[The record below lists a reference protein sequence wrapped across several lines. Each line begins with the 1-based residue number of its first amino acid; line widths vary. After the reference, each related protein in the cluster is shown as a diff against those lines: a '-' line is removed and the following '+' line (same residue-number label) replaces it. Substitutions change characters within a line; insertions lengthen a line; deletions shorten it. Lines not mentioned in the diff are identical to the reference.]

1 MQKYI
6 SNLNLNQIFKADKSS
21 TPVSR
26 PESRQKLDENPIYG
40 QELRQNF
47 FMKAFEIYLE
57 KVLSKNQEKL
67 QKDRL
72 KPSAQVKRF
81 YEDDEENPNLPE
93 TLRNV
98 QRLIK
103 QRKKQNKLMGASK
116 VEKFEKKMEIFKD
129 LHSFVDI
136 RSFLLESNV
145 ANYNNSEELLI
156 TLKSHYK
163 DGLNM
168 VLSEEKVPKITRNSK
183 NVYTYSPKHKVAFRT
198 EAEQLDFAKDTL
210 EQRMKKYKDLIDLS
224 KETVTQAVR
233 RESEHH
239 ISEGISKDLYTHLSE
254 KLKLGQKSNSN
265 ANEEATRDNKFNE
278 SLEDL
283 ERRFI
288 YAQKYLQVARKKGNK
303 EILSEDQKEK
313 QKQEVEQFNTMIKKI
328 LLRGVVGEDGGP
340 SANEYYLNEYKTQY
354 KKIKKVLHKVTKNIY
369 KRDLDSVK
377 EKSPI
382 HTRMSSFNRF
392 SIQNESDPRLPSL
405 RGGAFLTEVD
415 KNPYFLDEHKNNT
428 SFIQKNI
435 QEVEK
440 SNRRSLINDQV
451 KETTDFSLPQNSA
464 RKKTIQ
470 LPKIITHLQEKRGGS
485 FEPYF
490 LKSESERSIPNSNNS
505 GYSSKRSY
513 KKENRVIQKRFD
525 QFLKNINRV
534 ETTQKFL
541 TDDLKENMGEMA
553 KEMNK
558 LNVGAFAEPL
568 SSIREVDPQ
577 GFTSGKNLNGMKKAM
592 KKFSNLNI

>member
-6 SNLNLNQIFKADKSS
+6 PNFNQIFKVDKSN
-21 TPVSR
+21 TPVTSR
-26 PESRQKLDENPIYG
+26 PESRQKLDENPVYG

-57 KVLSKNQEKL
+57 KVLSKNQQKLEKD
-67 QKDRL
+67 KT
-72 KPSAQVKRF
+72 KPSAQVRRF

-93 TLRNV
+93 NLRNV

-145 ANYNNSEELLI
+145 ANYNNSEELLM
-156 TLKSHYK
+156 TLKTHYK
-163 DGLNM
+163 DGLDL
-168 VLSEEKVPKITRNSK
+168 VLSEEKAPKISRNNK
-183 NVYTYSPKHKVAFRT
+183 NVYTYSPKHKNPFRT
-198 EAEQLDFAKDTL
+198 EAEQLNFDKDIL

-233 RESEHH
+233 RESENH
-239 ISEGISKDLYTHLSE
+239 ITEGISKDLYTHLSE
-254 KLKLGQKSNSN
+254 KLKFGQKCNNSN
-265 ANEEATRDNKFNE
+265 GNEEATRDNEFNE

-288 YAQKYLQVARKKGNK
+288 YAQKYLQVARKKDNK
-303 EILSEDQKEK
+303 EFLSEDQKEK
-313 QKQEVEQFNTMIKKI
+313 QKQEVDKLNTLIKKI
-328 LLRGVVGEDGGP
+328 LLKGVVGEDGGP
-340 SANEYYLNEYKTQY
+340 STNEYYLNEYKTQY
-354 KKIKKVLHKVTKNIY
+354 KKIKRVLHKVTKNIY
-369 KRDLDSVK
+369 KKDLDNVK
-377 EKSPI
+377 EKSQL
-382 HTRMSSFNRF
+382 HTRMSSYNRI
-392 SIQNESDPRLPSL
+392 SIQNESEVRLPSL
-405 RGGAFLTEVD
+405 RGPFLTEVD
-415 KNPYFLDEHKNNT
+415 RNPYFLDEHKNNT
-428 SFIQKNI
+428 SFIRKNI
-435 QEVEK
+435 LEVEK
-440 SNRRSLINDQV
+440 SSRLSLINDQI
-451 KETTDFSLPQNSA
+451 KETTDSSVPRNPT

-470 LPKIITHLQEKRGGS
+470 LPKIITHLQEKRGSS

-490 LKSESERSIPNSNNS
+490 LKSDSERSIPNNS
-505 GYSSKRSY
+505 GFSSGRSY
-513 KKENRVIQKRFD
+513 KKENRIIHKRFD
-525 QFLKNINRV
+525 QFLKAINRV

-558 LNVGAFAEPL
+558 LNMGAFAEPL

-577 GFTSGKNLNGMKKAM
+577 GFISGKNLNGMKKAM